1 MCIGTFLI
9 FKLYGNNSPHINV
22 HLYNWM
28 ISCNIIILEVSNAD
42 IIDKVYS
49 NITIT
54 IMGELYQLSIH
65 RINFSHNNSI
75 LMLFINIQCT

>member
-1 MCIGTFLI
+1 ME
-9 FKLYGNNSPHINV
+9 NNSPQINV

-65 RINFSHNNSI
+65 IYTGRVIPTKYS
-75 LMLFINIQCT
+75 